1 MTTNEGRRGTIL
13 NEMVTKR
20 GYRVVLKRIARM
32 GERALSYA
40 SQVQTRVRGA
50 AFALGILLLASS
62 PAMCQVFTVTGKNVQ
77 KISDGILSL
86 MQYNLAPEI
95 TASSLAIGGG
105 QAGTTGLSMGALG
118 GGFTWSRS
126 FPLYMEGNLSLIRYD
141 PTFILSNGT
150 EQRQIPTRWDSLSGT
165 VGVGLDFPITR
176 ELVLRPIVNLTL
188 GRLTSDAFIAGQ
200 FIGNQTGQDVTFL
213 ENGHKN
219 AFGYGG
225 SVMLDYEH
233 YRRDYEIDV
242 EARLTNIWLK
252 SFGDTSE
259 AVRGSTVAQTLGLW
273 SRWRAPIGFET
284 LNRPVRYVLE
294 YAYDYYFGP
303 NGDILG
309 FNSLN
314 SIGAGIEL
322 DTTAY
327 NRIVTRWR
335 LMGRYRFGSNVNGWG
350 VSIAMS
356 F

>member
-1 MTTNEGRRGTIL
+1 
-13 NEMVTKR
+13 
-20 GYRVVLKRIARM
+20 
-32 GERALSYA
+32 
-40 SQVQTRVRGA
+40 
-50 AFALGILLLASS
+50 
-62 PAMCQVFTVTGKNVQ
+62 MCQVFTVTGKNVQ

-95 TASSLAIGGG
+95 TASSLSIGAG

-118 GGFTWSRS
+118 AGFTWGRS
-126 FPLYMEGNLSLIRYD
+126 FPLYLEGNLAFIRYD
-141 PTFILSNGT
+141 PTFILSRGT
-150 EQRQIPTRWDSLSGT
+150 EQRQIPTRWDSLAGT
-165 VGVGLDFPITR
+165 VGVGWDFPIAR
-176 ELVLRPIVNLTL
+176 ELVLRPIANLTL
-188 GRLTSDAFIAGQ
+188 GRLTSDAAIAGQ
-200 FIGNQTGQDVTFL
+200 FIENQTGQDVKFL
-213 ENGHKN
+213 ENGHVN

-233 YRRDYEIDV
+233 HRRDYEIDV

-259 AVRGSTVAQTLGLW
+259 AVKGSTVAQTVGLW
-273 SRWRAPIGFET
+273 SRWRAPMGFEA

-309 FNSLN
+309 FNSL
-314 SIGAGIEL
+314 SSVGAGIEL

-327 NRIVTRWR
+327 DRIVSRWR
-335 LMGRYRFGSNVNGWG
+335 LMGRYRFGSNVKGWG
-350 VSIAMS
+350 VSIGMS